1 MRLDIFNAIVRG
13 VWDKCLIQ
21 EALNNSDGVFKNIAV
36 DGYIGSKTRQRAS
49 NINLDRYVIELDK
62 LFKTFRDLDFDWIK
76 IAFNELGTKEWKNGS
91 NPEVE
96 KYHDSAGIAWANDD
110 IAWCASFIAYCYKK
124 SGIDFSHIK
133 NPASSLA
140 WLKFGYEVNKPLYG
154 SIAIKKRKGKGKGHI
169 AFVVGVS
176 KDMKYLY
183 ALGGNQSDM
192 VCIRRYKVS
201 KFISF
206 RMPMKHYSRLVYRD
220 LKACN
225 SKKES

>member
-1 MRLDIFNAIVRG
+1 MRLDIFEAIVRG

-21 EALNNSDGVFKNIAV
+21 EALNRSDTNLHPIVV
-36 DGYIGSKTRQRAS
+36 DGYIGKKTRQRAS
-49 NINLDRYVIELDK
+49 EIILEKFVMELEK
-62 LFKTFRDLDFDWIK
+62 SFKAYNGIDFDWIRV
-76 IAFNELGTKEWKNGS
+76 AFNELGVKEWKSGS

-96 KYHDSAGIAWANDD
+96 KYHDAAKISWANDD
-110 IAWCASFIAYCYKK
+110 IPWCASFVAYCYKK
-124 SGIDFSHIK
+124 SGIDFTHIK

-169 AFVVGVS
+169 AFVIGIS

-183 ALGGNQSDM
+183 ALGGNQNDM
-192 VCIRRYKVS
+192 VCIRKYKVK

-206 RMPMKHYSRLVYRD
+206 RMPIKYYSRLINRD